1 MKCAK
6 WIVGLLVTIMPLLA
20 TAQLQDKRE
29 IWAQVPFKFMV
40 GAKTIPAG
48 ECVIKRAPTESKTLL
63 ISNTTASV
71 GLFSPVF
78 PAETKTASRDYLL
91 IFHVYGERYF
101 LTGLQLKGD
110 RTIYQFPESK
120 AEAEMRA
127 QNLPAAEE
135 TLLASVK

>member
-6 WIVGLLVTIMPLLA
+6 WILGLLVTIMPLLA
-20 TAQLQDKRE
+20 TAQLQDNE
-29 IWAQVPFKFMV
+29 TIWAQVPFKFMV
-40 GAKTIPAG
+40 GSKTIPAG
-48 ECVIKRAPTESKTLL
+48 ECVIKRAATDSKTLL
-63 ISNTTASV
+63 INNASASV
-71 GLFSPVF
+71 SLFSSVF
-78 PAETKTASRDYLL
+78 PLETKTISGNYIL

-127 QNLPAAEE
+127 QNLPVAEE